1 MSIYDDSVRKD
12 LVRGDCKMG
21 RSIYLTEKEILALI
35 DTSGEWGE
43 MMNSGDEESRKCTEE
58 RMENGLGS
66 ALKKLYKGSNVER
79 IYKDY

>member
-1 MSIYDDSVRKD
+1 MSIYDALQKNIRECDKE
-12 LVRGDCKMG
+12 MG
-21 RSIYLTEKEILALI
+21 RTIYLSEKEITAL
-35 DTSGEWGE
+35 TATAGEWGE

-66 ALKKLYKGSNVER
+66 ALKKLHKGRNGER